1 MMRLVLL
8 GPPGAGKGT
17 QAKKL
22 EERFHLSH
30 ISTGDIF
37 RANIKNQTELGKKVE
52 SYLSSGQLVPDEL
65 TIAMLWDRLDR
76 EEDQGFLLDGFPRT
90 LEQADALKA
99 GLAERE
105 RPLDAVLSIEVEEKV
120 LVKRLA
126 GRRTCPHCGASFHIT
141 DQPPKKEGVCDEC
154 GTSLV
159 QRPDDSEE
167 TVQKRIDVYRAQTE
181 PLVAYYEKEGILVHI
196 NGDRPVDVVFHA
208 IETAL
213 NA

>member
-1 MMRLVLL
+1 MRLVLL

-22 EERFHLSH
+22 VERFHLSH

-37 RANIKNQTELGKKVE
+37 RENIKNQTELGKKVE
-52 SYLSSGQLVPDEL
+52 SYLSSGRLVPDEL

-76 EEDQGFLLDGFPRT
+76 EGEQGFLLDGFPRT

-99 GLAERE
+99 GLAERGH
-105 RPLDAVLSIEVEEKV
+105 PLDAVLSIEVAEQV

-141 DQPPKKEGVCDEC
+141 DQPPQKEDICDTC

-167 TVQKRIDVYRAQTE
+167 TVQNRIDVYREQTE
-181 PLVAYYEKEGILVHI
+181 PLVAYYEKEGILVHVD
-196 NGDRPVDVVFHA
+196 GDRPVDIVFRA
-208 IETAL
+208 IEAAI

>member
-1 MMRLVLL
+1 M
-8 GPPGAGKGT
+8 
-17 QAKKL
+17 
-22 EERFHLSH
+22 
-30 ISTGDIF
+30 
-37 RANIKNQTELGKKVE
+37 
-52 SYLSSGQLVPDEL
+52 
-65 TIAMLWDRLDR
+65 
-76 EEDQGFLLDGFPRT
+76 
-90 LEQADALKA
+90 
-99 GLAERE
+99 
-105 RPLDAVLSIEVEEKV
+105 

-196 NGDRPVDVVFHA
+196 NGDRSVDVVFHA

>member
-1 MMRLVLL
+1 MRLVLL

-22 EERFHLSH
+22 VERFHLSH

-37 RANIKNQTELGKKVE
+37 RENIKNQTELGKKVE
-52 SYLSSGQLVPDEL
+52 SYLSSGRLVPDEL

-76 EEDQGFLLDGFPRT
+76 EGEQGFLLDGFPRT

-99 GLAERE
+99 GLAERG
-105 RPLDAVLSIEVEEKV
+105 RPLDAVLSIEVAEQV

-126 GRRTCPHCGASFHIT
+126 GRRTCPHCGASFHII
-141 DQPPKKEGVCDEC
+141 DQPPQKEGICDTC

-167 TVQKRIDVYRAQTE
+167 TVQNRIDVYREQTE
-181 PLVAYYEKEGILVHI
+181 PLVAYYEKEGILVHVD
-196 NGDRPVDVVFHA
+196 GDRPVDIVFHA
-208 IETAL
+208 IEAAI

>member
-1 MMRLVLL
+1 MRLVLL

-17 QAKKL
+17 QAKML
-22 EERFHLSH
+22 EERYHLSH

-76 EEDQGFLLDGFPRT
+76 EGDKGFLLDGFPRT

-99 GLAERE
+99 GLAKRAC
-105 RPLDAVLSIEVEEKV
+105 PLDAVISIEVEEKV

-126 GRRTCPHCGASFHIT
+126 GRRTCPQCGASFHIS
-141 DQPPKKEGVCDEC
+141 DQPPQKEGICDVC
-154 GTSLV
+154 GTSLI
-159 QRPDDSEE
+159 QRTDDTEE
-167 TVQKRIDVYRAQTE
+167 TVQNRIAVYRKQTE
-181 PLVAYYEKEGILVHI
+181 PLVAYYDKEGILVHI
-196 NGDRPVDVVFHA
+196 NGDQPVESVFHA
-208 IETAL
+208 IEEAL
-213 NA
+213 TV

>member
-1 MMRLVLL
+1 MRLVLL

-17 QAKKL
+17 QAKML
-22 EERFHLSH
+22 EERYHLSH

-76 EEDQGFLLDGFPRT
+76 EGDKGFLLDGFPRT

-99 GLAERE
+99 GLAKRAC
-105 RPLDAVLSIEVEEKV
+105 PLDAVISIEVEEKV

-126 GRRTCPHCGASFHIT
+126 GRRTCPQCGASFHIT
-141 DQPPKKEGVCDEC
+141 DQPPQKEGICDVC
-154 GTSLV
+154 GTSLI
-159 QRPDDSEE
+159 QRTDDTEE
-167 TVQKRIDVYRAQTE
+167 TVQNRIAVYRKQTE
-181 PLVAYYEKEGILVHI
+181 PLVAYYDKEGILVHI
-196 NGDRPVDVVFHA
+196 NGDQPVESVFHA
-208 IETAL
+208 IEEAL
-213 NA
+213 TV

>member
-1 MMRLVLL
+1 MRLVLL

-22 EERFHLSH
+22 VERFHLSH

-37 RANIKNQTELGKKVE
+37 RENIKNQTELGKKVE
-52 SYLSSGQLVPDEL
+52 SYLSSGRLVPDEL

-76 EEDQGFLLDGFPRT
+76 EGEQGFLLDGFPRT

-99 GLAERE
+99 GLAERG
-105 RPLDAVLSIEVEEKV
+105 RPLDAVLSIEVAEQV

-141 DQPPKKEGVCDEC
+141 DQPPQKEGICDTC

-167 TVQKRIDVYRAQTE
+167 TVQNRIDVYREQTE
-181 PLVAYYEKEGILVHI
+181 PLVAYYEKEGILVHVD
-196 NGDRPVDVVFHA
+196 GDRPVDIVFHA
-208 IETAL
+208 IEAAI

>member
-1 MMRLVLL
+1 MRLVLL

-22 EERFHLSH
+22 VERFHLSH

-37 RANIKNQTELGKKVE
+37 RENIKNQTELGKKVE
-52 SYLSSGQLVPDEL
+52 SYLSSGRLVPDEL

-76 EEDQGFLLDGFPRT
+76 EGEQGFLLDGFPRT

-99 GLAERE
+99 GLAERG
-105 RPLDAVLSIEVEEKV
+105 RPLDAVLSIEVAEQV

-141 DQPPKKEGVCDEC
+141 DQPPQKEGICDTC
-154 GTSLV
+154 GTSLI

-167 TVQKRIDVYRAQTE
+167 TVQNRIDVYREQTE
-181 PLVAYYEKEGILVHI
+181 PLVAYYEKEGILVHVD
-196 NGDRPVDVVFHA
+196 GDRPVDIVFHA
-208 IETAL
+208 IEAAI

>member
-1 MMRLVLL
+1 MRLVLL

-22 EERFHLSH
+22 VERFHLSH

-37 RANIKNQTELGKKVE
+37 RENIKNQTELGKKVE
-52 SYLSSGQLVPDEL
+52 SYLSSGRLVPDEL

-76 EEDQGFLLDGFPRT
+76 EGEQGFLLDGFPRT
-90 LEQADALKA
+90 LDQANALKA
-99 GLAERE
+99 GLAERG
-105 RPLDAVLSIEVEEKV
+105 RPLDAVLSIEVAEQV

-141 DQPPKKEGVCDEC
+141 DQPPQKEGICDTC

-167 TVQKRIDVYRAQTE
+167 TVQNRIDVYREQTE
-181 PLVAYYEKEGILVHI
+181 PLVAYYEKEGILVHVD
-196 NGDRPVDVVFHA
+196 GDRPVDIVFHA
-208 IETAL
+208 IEAAI

>member
-1 MMRLVLL
+1 MRLVLL

-22 EERFHLSH
+22 VERFHLSH

-37 RANIKNQTELGKKVE
+37 RENIKNQTELGKKVE
-52 SYLSSGQLVPDEL
+52 SYLSSGRLVPDEL

-76 EEDQGFLLDGFPRT
+76 EGEQGFLLDGFPRT
-90 LEQADALKA
+90 LDQADALKA
-99 GLAERE
+99 GLAERG
-105 RPLDAVLSIEVEEKV
+105 RPLDAVLSIEVAEQV

-126 GRRTCPHCGASFHIT
+126 GRRTCPHCGASFHII
-141 DQPPKKEGVCDEC
+141 DQPPQKEGVCDTC
-154 GTSLV
+154 GTSLI

-167 TVQKRIDVYRAQTE
+167 TVQKRIDVYREQTE
-181 PLVAYYEKEGILVHI
+181 PLVAYYEKEGILVHVD
-196 NGDRPVDVVFHA
+196 GDRPVDIVFHA
-208 IETAL
+208 IEAAI

>member
-1 MMRLVLL
+1 MRLVLL

-22 EERFHLSH
+22 VERFHLSH

-37 RANIKNQTELGKKVE
+37 RENIKNQTELGKKVE
-52 SYLSSGQLVPDEL
+52 SYLSSGRLVPDEL

-76 EEDQGFLLDGFPRT
+76 EGEQGFLLDGFPRT
-90 LEQADALKA
+90 LDQANALKA
-99 GLAERE
+99 GLAERG
-105 RPLDAVLSIEVEEKV
+105 RPLDAVLSIEVAEQV

-126 GRRTCPHCGASFHIT
+126 GRRTCPHCGASFHIA
-141 DQPPKKEGVCDEC
+141 DQPPQKEGICDTC

-167 TVQKRIDVYRAQTE
+167 TVQNRIDVYREQTE
-181 PLVAYYEKEGILVHI
+181 PLVAYYEKEGILVHVD
-196 NGDRPVDVVFHA
+196 GDRPVDVVFRA
-208 IETAL
+208 IEAAI

>member
-1 MMRLVLL
+1 MRLVLL

-22 EERFHLSH
+22 VERFHLSH

-37 RANIKNQTELGKKVE
+37 RENIKNQTELGKKVE
-52 SYLSSGQLVPDEL
+52 SYLSSGRLVPDEL

-76 EEDQGFLLDGFPRT
+76 EGEQGFLLDGFPRT
-90 LEQADALKA
+90 LDQADALKA
-99 GLAERE
+99 GLAERG
-105 RPLDAVLSIEVEEKV
+105 RPLDAVLSIEVAEQV

-141 DQPPKKEGVCDEC
+141 DQPPQKEGVCDTC
-154 GTSLV
+154 STSLI

-167 TVQKRIDVYRAQTE
+167 TVQKRIDVYREQTE
-181 PLVAYYEKEGILVHI
+181 PLVAYYEKEGILVHVD
-196 NGDRPVDVVFHA
+196 GDRPVDIVFHA
-208 IETAL
+208 IEAAI